1 MILIAIIRDWHQT
14 MSWRLGFGHGKRWR
28 AYRCPWWADEAIYR
42 LGHNYSRGVEIPPF
56 ICGVVGLPPTIRQ
69 SFSEPPGRTQHR
81 VPSTTALQ
89 PRDPRSIIRSFDIC
103 AYLP

>member
-56 ICGVVGLPPTIRQ
+56 ILRRGWAPSDYQAVLL
-69 SFSEPPGRTQHR
+69 RTAR
-81 VPSTTALQ
+81 
-89 PRDPRSIIRSFDIC
+89 
-103 AYLP
+103 